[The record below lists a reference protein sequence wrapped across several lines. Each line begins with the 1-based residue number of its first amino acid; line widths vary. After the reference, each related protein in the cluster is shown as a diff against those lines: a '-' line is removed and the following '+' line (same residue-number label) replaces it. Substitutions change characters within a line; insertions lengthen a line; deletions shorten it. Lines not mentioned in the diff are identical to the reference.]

1 MTHGSVVVAGRVA
14 KERLIAGSRVT
25 KAGAVIVE
33 SRNTNC
39 RIFVTSRITTK
50 RNITDSSIVICSDI
64 CRARCRPAGRVMRAC
79 RVVMEGVGS
88 IRRVLAT
95 TSVAKEGIRPNRCV
109 PVGIGT
115 ITEEGE
121 RADHRVA
128 KADGIAKRALSP
140 TAALEPRSVLLK
152 RANPPL
158 AVLPTAVVLLKSA
171 PAPVA
176 VFSAA
181 VFTRSEPA
189 PTPVQ
194 KLPSVRLRSE
204 YIPIALLYVPVV
216 RLKRAFAPSAVL
228 PPG

>member
-25 KAGAVIVE
+25 EAGAVIVE

-64 CRARCRPAGRVMRAC
+64 CRKRCRPAGRVMRAC
-79 RVVMEGVGS
+79 RVVMEGIGS

-95 TSVAKEGIRPNRCV
+95 ASVAKEGFRPNGCV

-115 ITEEGE
+115 ITEEVN
-121 RADHRVA
+121 APMAVLL
-128 KADGIAKRALSP
+128 KPMVLLKRALSP
-140 TAALEPRSVLLK
+140 TAVLEPPSVLLK

-189 PTPVQ
+189 PTLVQ
-194 KLPSVRLRSE
+194 KPPSVRLRSE
-204 YIPIALLYVPVV
+204 YIPIA
-216 RLKRAFAPSAVL
+216 VL
-228 PPG
+228 